1 VTLSLVLLVG
11 MAVLY
16 ACGVYLLLERSLTRM
31 LLGILLVGNA
41 TNILIFFMSGSF
53 GLAPI
58 YDADIAPEDYSDPIP
73 QAFILTAIVITFGVT
88 AFMLALIYRSWRLAQ
103 ADTVSDDEEDIA
115 MRTADLSQDDEE
127 FDEDESGDTEFG
139 EYAEAAV
146 STARINMGD
155 GPKPGSGKDSFA
167 DVSVKATEPSNRHEE
182 LEEFRAGEQDADA
195 EQGSQPAGAR
205 EVGLDSGSDDHTEPH
220 DDTAGE
226 GERS

>member
-1 VTLSLVLLVG
+1 MTLSLVLLVG

-58 YDADIAPEDYSDPIP
+58 YDADVAPEDYSDPIP

-88 AFMLALIYRSWRLAQ
+88 AFMLALIYRSWHLAQ

-127 FDEDESGDTEFG
+127 FDEDDSGDTEFG
-139 EYAEAAV
+139 QYAEAAV
-146 STARINMGD
+146 STARIDMGE
-155 GPKPGSGKDSFA
+155 GPDSGSGRDSFA
-167 DVSVKATEPSNRHEE
+167 EASLKATEPSNRHEE
-182 LEEFRAGEQDADA
+182 LEEFRAGEQDA
-195 EQGSQPAGAR
+195 EGTQP
-205 EVGLDSGSDDHTEPH
+205 EVGLDSGSDDAANRR
-220 DDTAGE
+220 DDNAGE
-226 GERS
+226 GDRS

>member
-1 VTLSLVLLVG
+1 MTLSLVLLVG

-53 GLAPI
+53 GFAPI
-58 YDADIAPEDYSDPIP
+58 YDADIAPEDYSDPLP

-139 EYAEAAV
+139 QYAETAV
-146 STARINMGD
+146 STARIAMAEGATAD
-155 GPKPGSGKDSFA
+155 PGKESFA
-167 DVSVKATEPSNRHEE
+167 EVSRKATEPMNRHEE
-182 LEEFRAGEQDADA
+182 LEEFRAGEQDSDGELDA
-195 EQGSQPAGAR
+195 RPA
-205 EVGLDSGSDDHTEPH
+205 EVGLDSGADDHEDRN

>member
-1 VTLSLVLLVG
+1 MTLSLVLLVG

-58 YDADIAPEDYSDPIP
+58 YDADVAPEDYSDPIP

-127 FDEDESGDTEFG
+127 FDEDDSGDTEFG
-139 EYAEAAV
+139 QYAEAAV
-146 STARINMGD
+146 STARIDMGE
-155 GPKPGSGKDSFA
+155 GSSSSSGKDSFA
-167 DVSVKATEPSNRHEE
+167 EASVKATEPSNRHEE
-182 LEEFRAGEQDADA
+182 LEEFRAGEQDSD
-195 EQGSQPAGAR
+195 GGRQP
-205 EVGLDSGSDDHTEPH
+205 EVGLDSGTDDH
-220 DDTAGE
+220 DDRRDDNTAGE
-226 GERS
+226 GDRS

>member
-1 VTLSLVLLVG
+1 MTLSLVLLVG
-11 MAVLY
+11 MAALY
-16 ACGVYLLLERSLTRM
+16 TCGVYLLLERSLTRM

-41 TNILIFFMSGSF
+41 TNILLFFMSGSF

-58 YDADIAPEDYSDPIP
+58 YDPDVAPEDYSDPIP

-127 FDEDESGDTEFG
+127 FDEDDSGDTEFG

-146 STARINMGD
+146 STARINMGG

-167 DVSVKATEPSNRHEE
+167 EASLKATEPSNRHEE
-182 LEEFRAGEQDADA
+182 LEEFRAGEQDAEA
-195 EQGSQPAGAR
+195 EQGSQPDGAR
-205 EVGLDSGSDDHTEPH
+205 EVGLDSGADDHAEPH
-220 DDTAGE
+220 DDAGK
-226 GERS
+226 GDRS

>member
-1 VTLSLVLLVG
+1 MTLSLVLLVG

-58 YDADIAPEDYSDPIP
+58 YDADVAPEDYSDPIP

-103 ADTVSDDEEDIA
+103 ADTVSDYE
-115 MRTADLSQDDEE
+115 
-127 FDEDESGDTEFG
+127 
-139 EYAEAAV
+139 
-146 STARINMGD
+146 
-155 GPKPGSGKDSFA
+155 
-167 DVSVKATEPSNRHEE
+167 
-182 LEEFRAGEQDADA
+182 
-195 EQGSQPAGAR
+195 
-205 EVGLDSGSDDHTEPH
+205 
-220 DDTAGE
+220 
-226 GERS
+226 

>member
-1 VTLSLVLLVG
+1 MTLSLVLLVG

-53 GLAPI
+53 GFAPI
-58 YDADIAPEDYSDPIP
+58 YDPDIAPEDYSDPIP

-127 FDEDESGDTEFG
+127 FDEDDSGDTEFG
-139 EYAEAAV
+139 QYAEAAV
-146 STARINMGD
+146 STARINLGE
-155 GPKPGSGKDSFA
+155 GSDPTSGRDSFA
-167 DVSVKATEPSNRHEE
+167 EASVKATEPSNRHEE
-182 LEEFRAGEQDADA
+182 LEEFRAGEQDAEA
-195 EQGSQPAGAR
+195 EQAPQ
-205 EVGLDSGSDDHTEPH
+205 VGLDSGSDDHGERGKRR
-220 DDTAGE
+220 DDNAGE
-226 GERS
+226 EDRS

>member
-1 VTLSLVLLVG
+1 MTLSLVLLVG

-58 YDADIAPEDYSDPIP
+58 YDADVAPEDYSDPIP

-127 FDEDESGDTEFG
+127 FDEDDSGDTEFG
-139 EYAEAAV
+139 QYAEAAV
-146 STARINMGD
+146 STARIDMGE
-155 GPKPGSGKDSFA
+155 GSSSSSGRDSFA
-167 DVSVKATEPSNRHEE
+167 EASLKATEPSNRHEE
-182 LEEFRAGEQDADA
+182 LEEFRAGEQDA
-195 EQGSQPAGAR
+195 EGTQP
-205 EVGLDSGSDDHTEPH
+205 EVGLDSGSDDAANRR
-220 DDTAGE
+220 DDNAGE
-226 GERS
+226 GDRS